1 MSYLQSLCFRN
12 RSPFFEAALSRWS
25 YSSQKGMEMEI
36 KECRR
41 DILDMVLDY
50 MYGINIQPV
59 EKDLEDLLD
68 IAERFQMLDL
78 KAEIGKVTAATI
90 TVDNYKE
97 LALRADKFNC
107 KVLAEAC
114 IKFMVSN
121 DIMLEWEE
129 ARQVPSMAVA
139 FLNMVVDQQ
148 RESERVRVQCIKP
161 GCEHTAQ
168 YCCLHYN

>member
-1 MSYLQSLCFRN
+1 MV
-12 RSPFFEAALSRWS
+12 
-25 YSSQKGMEMEI
+25 SSM
-36 KECRR
+36 
-41 DILDMVLDY
+41 
-50 MYGINIQPV
+50 
-59 EKDLEDLLD
+59 
-68 IAERFQMLDL
+68 
-78 KAEIGKVTAATI
+78 
-90 TVDNYKE
+90 
-97 LALRADKFNC
+97 RADKFNC

>member
-1 MSYLQSLCFRN
+1 MSSLQSLCSRN

-25 YSSQKGMEMEI
+25 FGSEKAREMEI
-36 KECRR
+36 KECRT
-41 DILDMVLDY
+41 DILDMVIDY
-50 MYGINIQPV
+50 MYGINIHPIQ
-59 EKDLEDLLD
+59 KNLEDLLD

-78 KAEIGKVTAATI
+78 KAEIGRVTAATI
-90 TVDNYKE
+90 TVENYKE

-114 IKFMVSN
+114 IEFMVSH
-121 DIMLEWEE
+121 DIQLEWEE

-139 FLNMVVDQQ
+139 FLDLVMQQQ
-148 RESERVRVQCIKP
+148 RESERTRVRCIKA
-161 GCEHTAQ
+161 GCENTAQ

>member
-1 MSYLQSLCFRN
+1 
-12 RSPFFEAALSRWS
+12 
-25 YSSQKGMEMEI
+25 MEI

-41 DILDMVLDY
+41 DILDMVIDY
-50 MYGINIQPV
+50 MYGINIHPIQ
-59 EKDLEDLLD
+59 KNLEDLLD

-78 KAEIGKVTAATI
+78 KAEIGRVTAATI
-90 TVDNYKE
+90 TVENYKE

-114 IKFMVSN
+114 IEFMVSH
-121 DIMLEWEE
+121 DIHLEWEE

-139 FLNMVVDQQ
+139 FLHLVMQQQ
-148 RESERVRVQCIKP
+148 RESERMRVRCIKA
-161 GCEHTAQ
+161 GCENTAQ

>member
-1 MSYLQSLCFRN
+1 
-12 RSPFFEAALSRWS
+12 
-25 YSSQKGMEMEI
+25 MEI

-41 DILDMVLDY
+41 DILDMVIDY
-50 MYGINIQPV
+50 MYGINIHPNQ
-59 EKDLEDLLD
+59 KNLEDLLD

-78 KAEIGKVTAATI
+78 KAEIGRVTAATI
-90 TVDNYKE
+90 TVENYKE

-114 IKFMVSN
+114 IEFMVSH
-121 DIMLEWEE
+121 DIQLEWEE

-139 FLNMVVDQQ
+139 FLDLVMQQQ
-148 RESERVRVQCIKP
+148 RESERTRVRCIKA
-161 GCEHTAQ
+161 GCENTAQ

>member
-1 MSYLQSLCFRN
+1 
-12 RSPFFEAALSRWS
+12 
-25 YSSQKGMEMEI
+25 MEMEI

-41 DILDMVLDY
+41 DILDMVVDY

-68 IAERFQMLDL
+68 IAERFQMMDL

-139 FLNMVVDQQ
+139 ARVS
-148 RESERVRVQCIKP
+148 SERKFRPFRVVVVEVMVCSFSSWGVCGGFP
-161 GCEHTAQ
+161 DFSGSAEVPVG
-168 YCCLHYN
+168 LSFFRSD

>member
-1 MSYLQSLCFRN
+1 M
-12 RSPFFEAALSRWS
+12 
-25 YSSQKGMEMEI
+25 MEMEI

-41 DILDMVLDY
+41 DILDMVVDY

-59 EKDLEDLLD
+59 ENDLEDLLN

-139 FLNMVVDQQ
+139 FLNMVVEQQ
-148 RESERVRVQCIKP
+148 RESERARVQCIKP

>member
-25 YSSQKGMEMEI
+25 YGSQNVMEMEI

-41 DILDMVLDY
+41 DILDMVVDY

>member
-1 MSYLQSLCFRN
+1 MSSFQSLCHRN

-25 YSSQKGMEMEI
+25 YNSQKSKEMVI
-36 KECRR
+36 KECRKE
-41 DILDMVLDY
+41 ILDMVVDY
-50 MYGINIQPV
+50 MYGINIHPHHRN
-59 EKDLEDLLD
+59 LEDLLD

-78 KAEIGKVTAATI
+78 KAEIGRITAATI
-90 TVDNYKE
+90 TVENYKE

-107 KVLAEAC
+107 KMLAEAC
-114 IKFMVSN
+114 IEFMVSH
-121 DIMLEWEE
+121 DIHLEWEE

-139 FLNMVVDQQ
+139 FLDLVMRQQ
-148 RESERVRVQCIKP
+148 RETERTKVRCIKP

>member
-1 MSYLQSLCFRN
+1 MSSLQSLCLRN

-25 YSSQKGMEMEI
+25 YDSEKGGEMEI
-36 KECRR
+36 KECKT
-41 DILDMVLDY
+41 DILDMVIDY
-50 MYGINIQPV
+50 MYGINIHPIQ
-59 EKDLEDLLD
+59 KNLEDLLD

-78 KAEIGKVTAATI
+78 KAEIGRVTAATV
-90 TVDNYKE
+90 TVENYKE

-107 KVLAEAC
+107 KVLAKAC
-114 IKFMVSN
+114 IEFMVSH
-121 DIMLEWEE
+121 DIQLEWEE

-139 FLNMVVDQQ
+139 FLDQVIQQQ
-148 RESERVRVQCIKP
+148 RESERARVRCIKS

>member
-1 MSYLQSLCFRN
+1 MSSFQSLCHRN

-25 YSSQKGMEMEI
+25 YNSQKGMEMEI

-41 DILDMVLDY
+41 DILDMVVDY

>member
-1 MSYLQSLCFRN
+1 MSSLQSLCPRN

-25 YSSQKGMEMEI
+25 FGSEKAREMEI

-41 DILDMVLDY
+41 DILDMVIDY
-50 MYGINIQPV
+50 MYGINIHPIQ
-59 EKDLEDLLD
+59 KNLEDLLD

-78 KAEIGKVTAATI
+78 KAEIGRVTAATI
-90 TVDNYKE
+90 TVENYKE

-114 IKFMVSN
+114 IEFMVSH
-121 DIMLEWEE
+121 DIQLEWEE

-139 FLNMVVDQQ
+139 FLDLVMQQQ
-148 RESERVRVQCIKP
+148 RESERTRVRCIKA
-161 GCEHTAQ
+161 GCENTAQ

>member
-1 MSYLQSLCFRN
+1 
-12 RSPFFEAALSRWS
+12 
-25 YSSQKGMEMEI
+25 MEI

-41 DILDMVLDY
+41 DILDMVIDY
-50 MYGINIQPV
+50 MYGINIHPIQ
-59 EKDLEDLLD
+59 KNLEDLLD

-78 KAEIGKVTAATI
+78 KAEIGRVTAATI
-90 TVDNYKE
+90 SVENYKE

-114 IKFMVSN
+114 IEFMVSH
-121 DIMLEWEE
+121 DIQLEWEE

-139 FLNMVVDQQ
+139 FLDLVMQQQ
-148 RESERVRVQCIKP
+148 RESERTRVRCIKA
-161 GCEHTAQ
+161 GCENTAQ

>member
-1 MSYLQSLCFRN
+1 MSSLQSQCPRN

-25 YSSQKGMEMEI
+25 YGSEKAKEMEI
-36 KECRR
+36 KECRTE
-41 DILDMVLDY
+41 ILDMVIDY
-50 MYGINIQPV
+50 MYGINIHPNQ
-59 EKDLEDLLD
+59 KNLEDLLD

-78 KAEIGKVTAATI
+78 KAEIGRVTAATI
-90 TVDNYKE
+90 TVENYKE

-114 IKFMVSN
+114 IEFMVSH
-121 DIMLEWEE
+121 DIQLEWEE

-139 FLNMVVDQQ
+139 FLDLVIQQQ
-148 RESERVRVQCIKP
+148 RESERSRVRCIKP

-168 YCCLHYN
+168 YCCLHFN